1 VRPGA
6 AHPINA
12 GVISS
17 ENTRRAAHDRIERSR
32 IQGLVYGAI
41 KDRIMTGATDEE
53 ICDIA
58 GLPGNTVRPRR
69 GELVLAGLVKASG
82 RTRATR
88 SGRQAV
94 VWVATGFYDGA
105 TLSALLVSRGLE
117 PAVHEKSLRER
128 KTFD

>member
-1 VRPGA
+1 MLIRCRCGDTQRREEVQSESSVHSERISVRP
-6 AHPINA
+6 

-94 VWVATGFYDGA
+94 VWVAT
-105 TLSALLVSRGLE
+105 
-117 PAVHEKSLRER
+117 
-128 KTFD
+128 